1 MPLFGKVGEF
11 IREKIT
17 LFREY
22 SKISE
27 SGEIARRYFAMN
39 SFDGILTTLGIL
51 IGSWVGKVHEPK
63 VVIMTGLGAAVAM
76 GVSGFWGAYE
86 TEKAERARSLQEME
100 RATLSSL
107 EGTKIA
113 EASKFAT
120 ILVSFIDGIS
130 PFLAV
135 LLVISPYLLGG
146 AVGITEPKMYA
157 ASMAISFISL
167 ALLGAY
173 LGKLSKANILKS
185 SLKMVLIGIVCA
197 IISVLLI
204 GGAA

>member
-1 MPLFGKVGEF
+1 MPPLGKMLEH
-11 IREKIT
+11 IRRQIG
-17 LFREY
+17 LYREY
-22 SKISE
+22 SKISQ

-51 IGSWVGKVHEPK
+51 IGSYVGKVHEPK
-63 VVIMTGLGAAVAM
+63 VVIMTSLGAAVAM

-107 EGTKIA
+107 EGTKIGA
-113 EASKFAT
+113 ASRFAT
-120 ILVSFIDGIS
+120 ILVSLIDGIS

-146 AVGITEPKMYA
+146 SLPEPRMYA
-157 ASMAISFISL
+157 ASIAIAFVSL

-173 LGKLSKANILKS
+173 LGKLSKANLLKS
-185 SLKMVLIGIVCA
+185 SLKMVLIGVVCA
-197 IISVLLI
+197 VISMLLI